1 MGHMI
6 AWLHFTACSQSTVH
20 HNMREHSGLLS
31 PWQEKAFI
39 EVLCV
44 RSLLLNIHICFKTA
58 GSSSLSLGWGG
69 GVSSLLKAP
78 LKDLFFFFCFDCFL
92 KMACDTHIH
101 TH

>member
-20 HNMREHSGLLS
+20 HNMREHGLLLS
-31 PWQEKAFI
+31 PWHEKAFI

-44 RSLLLNIHICFKTA
+44 CSQLLNIHICFKTA
-58 GSSSLSLGWGG
+58 GGSSFSLGWGS

-78 LKDLFFFFCFDCFL
+78 LKDLLFFVSTVFL